1 MNKVILNPLAEREAE
16 TLAQVGGFF
25 TDTWNKIAIFFTSY
39 QWKEVIFAL
48 KTTSIIISLIL
59 GILIVLLLIKIN
71 IKAKMKKSISRV
83 KKTVSFNKR
92 RIEKRWTKI
101 ENKLNSGVG
110 ANYKLAILEAD
121 KIFNDILK
129 VIGYEAQIRIT
140 NMDEIKKAGK
150 VKNNIIEDSQFSIDE
165 NDARLMVGAYRRGL
179 EDLEVV

>member
-1 MNKVILNPLAEREAE
+1 
-16 TLAQVGGFF
+16 
-25 TDTWNKIAIFFTSY
+25 
-39 QWKEVIFAL
+39 
-48 KTTSIIISLIL
+48 
-59 GILIVLLLIKIN
+59 
-71 IKAKMKKSISRV
+71 MKKSISRV

-101 ENKLNSGVG
+101 ENKLNSGVE